1 MESVIPE
8 DDENFYYQRDSTG
21 GCSHA
26 TTEGARSG
34 EPGNDDTEDDEPE
47 IVDPQT
53 LYPPPDQNIPT
64 FPLENRQYFLSIS
77 NVRTDKVSLKT
88 ILDCTE
94 VDVPTIDHVLFA
106 KLFYLVIPLHD
117 T

>member
-8 DDENFYYQRDSTG
+8 DDENLYYQRDSTG

-26 TTEGARSG
+26 TTEEYSSG
-34 EPGNDDTEDDEPE
+34 DSDNDEPEDDEPE
-47 IVDPQT
+47 IFYPQT
-53 LYPPPDQNIPT
+53 LEPLPYHNIPT
-64 FPLENRQYFLSIS
+64 SPQENSQYFLSIR
-77 NVRTDKVSLKT
+77 NVRTDKCSHKT

-106 KLFYLVIPLHD
+106 K
-117 T
+117 